1 MNIKNRFESLPNSSK
16 FELIDLSHN
25 LLQIHFKT
33 VVAGRPINDSFLWP
47 NDVQDVRQIKLF
59 AVDLLSDVF
68 GPEFGALD
76 PREIE
81 CKCLIPV

>member
-33 VVAGRPINDSFLWP
+33 EVAGRPIHDSFLWP
-47 NDVQDVRQIKLF
+47 YDVQDVRQIKLF

-81 CKCLIPV
+81 CKCLVPV